1 MHKLSGSDVKQV
13 ELNILR
19 QFDALCREHQLT
31 YLLAY
36 GTALG
41 AARHGGFIPWDDDID
56 VFMPRD
62 DYDRLFSL
70 YSGGSLA
77 TDLKLV
83 SYHDESSIYSF
94 FKLTDPGT
102 RVVETYLR
110 EEYALGLWIDIFPL
124 ERIYPGDR
132 DRALKTYR
140 ANARRLF
147 VKAQRVANT
156 NVGATKL
163 AVAAKKAIAPL
174 TLPLNPYRI
183 AATIDAASRGLH
195 RPEPERPGQCL
206 WLCAMEPF
214 TSTLF
219 HDHDLLFPTVPVRF
233 EGYEFPGPHEMERYL
248 AQCYGDWRELPP
260 ESERHAHFPEAYELS
275 S

>member
-124 ERIYPGDR
+124 ERIYPEDR
-132 DRALKTYR
+132 DNALKTYR

-214 TSTLF
+214 NSTLC
-219 HDHDLLFPTVPVRF
+219 HDHDLHFPTVPVRF